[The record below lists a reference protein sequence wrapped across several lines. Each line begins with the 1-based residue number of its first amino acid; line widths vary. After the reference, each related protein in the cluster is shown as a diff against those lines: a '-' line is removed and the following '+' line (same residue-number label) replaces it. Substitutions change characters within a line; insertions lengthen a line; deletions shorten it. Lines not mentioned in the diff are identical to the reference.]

1 MSSVI
6 FKIYKEDNL
15 STFEKEYNFNLDI
28 TIIDIKKQILSDIY
42 NNKFNS
48 LDLENITERVYKDFG
63 KLFFDKGLIPAIF
76 DKYKLSAI
84 TNEDRVFLFVAKP
97 KNVEIIVKKVEAPG
111 FLKNMIKKE
120 LKKNNEF
127 SFDSSEFP
135 PL

>member
-6 FKIYKEDNL
+6 FKIYKEDNPPI
-15 STFEKEYNFNLDI
+15 FEKEYIFNLDI

-84 TNEDRVFLFVAKP
+84 TNEGRVFL
-97 KNVEIIVKKVEAPG
+97 
-111 FLKNMIKKE
+111 L
-120 LKKNNEF
+120 
-127 SFDSSEFP
+127 
-135 PL
+135 